1 MMTNG
6 IDPIIPLTLSNI
18 PNIGKKTLKFAFEEF
33 QKENDNSKEN
43 ILFIHDFLNKNSD
56 SLKKINF
63 RFTVPNENELN
74 LAYDKAKNILLES
87 NRANIEIIP
96 WDSTNFPEKLKQ
108 IPEPPLILFAKGNV
122 SIINQSK
129 AIGIVGTRNP
139 SEYGV
144 ISSKKLGEI
153 SAKNNFVVV
162 SGLAEGCDAAAH
174 EGCLNENGQTIAVL
188 AHGLQMIYPRQ
199 NTNLAERIL
208 EGNGCLLSE
217 YAYGVRPA
225 RFSFIDR
232 DRLQSGLSNGIVVV
246 ETDVKGGTMHTVD
259 FCLKQKR
266 KLACVQHPHNHL
278 SISQA
283 RGNQLL
289 IKEKNAIPVIVD
301 DEDSI
306 SNLFKEMQSTKFSK
320 NDEILN
326 PNTTSLIRS
335 LEKNQNLNEFIV
347 PVFSQNEQILK
358 STPKKRGQI
367 SLGDFKNGNPR

>member
-18 PNIGKKTLKFAFEEF
+18 PNVGKKTLKFALDEF
-33 QKENDNSKEN
+33 QKDIDNSKEK
-43 ILFIHDFLNKNSD
+43 FIFIRDFLNKNSD

-63 RFTVPNENELN
+63 RFAVPNDNELN
-74 LAYDKAKNILLES
+74 LAYDKAKNVLLES

-96 WDSTNFPEKLKQ
+96 RDSTNFPEKLKQ
-108 IPEPPLILFAKGNV
+108 IPDPPLILFAKGNI
-122 SIINQSK
+122 SLINQSK

-139 SEYGV
+139 SDYGV
-144 ISSKKLGEI
+144 TTAEKLGEI
-153 SAKNNFVVV
+153 SAKNHFVVV

-199 NTNLAERIL
+199 NANLAERIL
-208 EGNGCLLSE
+208 DSNGCLLSE
-217 YAYGVRPA
+217 YAYGVRPS

-232 DRLQSGLSNGIVVV
+232 DRLQSGLSCGIVVV
-246 ETDVKGGTMHTVD
+246 ETDIKGGTMHTVD

-266 KLACVQHPHNHL
+266 KLACVQHPDNHL
-278 SISQA
+278 LLSQA

-289 IKEKNAIPVIVD
+289 IKEKNAIPVNVD
-301 DEDSI
+301 DKDSI
-306 SNLFKEMQSTKFSK
+306 SNLFREMQSTSFSK
-320 NDEILN
+320 NDEVLI
-326 PNTTSLIRS
+326 PKPTSPTRS
-335 LEKNQNLNEFIV
+335 LEKNPELNEFIV
-347 PVFSQNEQILK
+347 PVFSQKERILK

-367 SLGDFKNGNPR
+367 SLGDFKNENPG